1 MVRELG
7 QMGLRIGGVEI
18 LQRVSNLMVKLR
30 PPGAGERVVRGVPDE
45 GMLEQDSTGGAG
57 YRSDDTS
64 AHGLVEDAEELIA
77 TAAAHS
83 FEHLEVKFTTEHGG
97 KREHVEARRGEVTKP
112 ATDHFA
118 DSLRDG
124 ELLDRA
130 GLEAALL
137 DEQAHHFADEERIA
151 LGLGLNRIDERLGRS
166 TAGRGLD
173 VLRDG
178 RLGQT
183 LQGDAVGHRLASQL
197 GQRARERVAQRW
209 VHVAVGGNH
218 EEPAVGEL
226 PCEKPEQQERRL
238 VGRVHVVQ
246 NQHEWTPLRRRP

>member
-1 MVRELG
+1 RSSVRFAESQEQLALLDVVFDEGQRHLVQTGGLLEGELSDRPLGRAERMAQCLLPVAARQCGEEVVRELG

-45 GMLEQDSTGGAG
+45 GMREQDSTGGTG
-57 YRSDDTS
+57 YCSDDTS

-83 FEHLEVKFTTEHGG
+83 FERLEVKFTTEHGG
-97 KREHVEARRGEVTKP
+97 EREHVEARRGEVTKP
-112 ATDHFA
+112 ATDHLA
-118 DSLRDG
+118 DSLRDA

-151 LGLGLNRIDERLGRS
+151 LGLGLDRVNERLGRS
-166 TAGRGLD
+166 TAGRH
-173 VLRDG
+173 LR
-178 RLGQT
+178 
-183 LQGDAVGHRLASQL
+183 
-197 GQRARERVAQRW
+197 
-209 VHVAVGGNH
+209 
-218 EEPAVGEL
+218 
-226 PCEKPEQQERRL
+226 
-238 VGRVHVVQ
+238 
-246 NQHEWTPLRRRP
+246 